1 MIKRAFA
8 FFLFV
13 SLFLLSACGLN
24 RFPAMKDA
32 PEGSGFVLP
41 KLGTEQKSNVKA
53 STNYVIKF
61 VSSDISEY
69 PKIKLYYKIYDL
81 NGNVVNDF
89 DIKHAYIK
97 EKLSG
102 GEYLLR
108 EVKIHE
114 NLLTR
119 YGLNTSLAID
129 KSGSVKEEDMAKI
142 KTVLSAFIDKLNF
155 SVGDKAELITFTQDI
170 FTSCPYT
177 NDKNELKDAIMAI
190 RRGGD
195 TALYDAM
202 HSGISH
208 SSMQGGARCVIAFT
222 DGKDNRSKY
231 TDDDVINFSLKQQV
245 PVYIIGVANAE
256 ENKLKNIAERTGGKY
271 WYIDDLNDM
280 ETIFNEIYGM
290 EKSTYY
296 IEYVTDISGNEKYS
310 VRTIDLLV
318 DNGDESMST
327 TNEVVPVK
335 PSKIGHDETISF
347 EKRLRDMYTVKDY
360 PTDTNVED
368 LDSIS
373 FGHYEQDNNLG
384 NGKEGIE
391 WIILKKENGHAMLM
405 SKYVLDC
412 QQYNNVKTE
421 MYWAISSL
429 RSWLNNVFY
438 NEAFDSNEKA
448 LIPQVT
454 VVNEGNMK
462 WQLSASEDTY
472 DYVYL
477 LSERECVEFFGEP
490 NSTNQIVE
498 LSTNATDYA
507 KSLGVYVEKE
517 PGQWYNGN
525 STFWLRSPGN
535 LKNRAGNVTYC
546 GYFYQDGNSVDFKL
560 NGIRPIIWVRYE

>member
-1 MIKRAFA
+1 MLKKILALCLLVSAAVLFA
-8 FFLFV
+8 C
-13 SLFLLSACGLN
+13 SL
-24 RFPAMKDA
+24 KDFNIGKSSQ
-32 PEGSGFVLP
+32 EGSGFSLP
-41 KLGTEQKSNVKA
+41 NINIQQGSSAKESSNY
-53 STNYVIKF
+53 TIRF

-81 NGNVVNDF
+81 NGNIVNDF

-108 EVKIHE
+108 EVKVHE

-129 KSGSVKEEDMAKI
+129 KSGSISDSDMSKI
-142 KTVLSAFIDKLNF
+142 KTVLNAFINKLNF
-155 SVGDKAELITFTQDI
+155 SAGDKAELITFAADVTTDCSY
-170 FTSCPYT
+170 TSNAGDLLSAINVMFPYG
-177 NDKNELKDAIMAI
+177 
-190 RRGGD
+190 R
-195 TALYDAM
+195 TALYDAI

-208 SSMQGGARCVIAFT
+208 SSMQGGARCVITFT
-222 DGKDNRSKY
+222 DGEDNGSKY
-231 TDDDVINFSLKQQV
+231 SDNDIITFSLKQQV
-245 PVYIIGVANAE
+245 PVYIIGVGGANE
-256 ENKLKNIAERTGGKY
+256 FVLRNIAERTGGKY
-271 WYIDDLNDM
+271 WYIDDLYDM
-280 ETIFNEIYGM
+280 ETIFNEIYGI

-310 VRTIDLLV
+310 IRTIDLSI

-327 TNEVVPVK
+327 SNEVVPVK
-335 PSKIGHDETISF
+335 PSKIGHDESISF
-347 EKRLRDMYTVKDY
+347 EKRLREMYTVKDY
-360 PTDTNVED
+360 PTDTSIED

-373 FGHYEQDNNLG
+373 FGRYEQDNNLG

-429 RSWLNNVFY
+429 RNWLNNYFY
-438 NEAFDSNEKA
+438 DEAFNSNEKA

-454 VVNEGNMK
+454 VINEGNMK
-462 WQLSASEDTY
+462 WQLSASEDTS

-490 NSTNQIVE
+490 SSTNQIVE

-535 LKNRAGNVTYC
+535 MKNRAGNVTYC

-560 NGIRPIIWVRYE
+560 NGVRPIIWVRYE